1 MISSVVA
8 DPAAHAR
15 FLWRNG
21 KLVPWE
27 EAKVHVTA
35 VGHASVASVFEG
47 LKAYW
52 SIGGEQLFCF
62 RLTEHMER
70 LIASSRLARIQCPWS
85 VDQMVEAVLQLLRAN
100 ETRQD
105 TYVRPWLFA
114 AGLIREQMVPADAA
128 TELVIDTWPFVSHP
142 PDRTCRAC
150 IVSWIRISERLMS
163 PRIKTFSNYTNGRL
177 GMIEAQ
183 MNGYDCPIF
192 LNEAG
197 LVTESAGAC
206 IAAVRKGAV
215 YTPPLSAGILDS
227 ITRRTLLAI
236 VDEMGVPV
244 HEADLTRTDLYL
256 ADEAFFMGTGWEV
269 LPIREI
275 DGMAYASAPGPV
287 TRRIAR
293 EYLRLVRGE
302 AAIHRQWLTPVWPPR
317 TEPSDRTF
325 DAVGITE

>member
-21 KLVPWE
+21 ALVPWE
-27 EAKVHVTA
+27 DAKVHVTA

-52 SIGGEQLFCF
+52 SSRDEQLFCF

-70 LIASSRLARIQCPWS
+70 LIASARLARIQCPWTI
-85 VDQMVEAVLQLLRAN
+85 DQLAEGVLQLLRAN

-114 AGLIREQMVPADAA
+114 AGLIREQMVPAGAD
-128 TELVIDTWPFVSHP
+128 TELVIDTWPFLSHAANHS
-142 PDRTCRAC
+142 CRAC
-150 IVSWIRISERLMS
+150 IASWIRISERLMS

-177 GMIEAQ
+177 GMIEAR

-197 LVTESAGAC
+197 LITESAGAC
-206 IAAVRKGAV
+206 IAIVRKGAV

-227 ITRRTLLAI
+227 ITRRTLLTI
-236 VDEMGVPV
+236 VEEMGAPV
-244 HEADLTRTDLYL
+244 READLARTDLYL

-275 DGMAYASAPGPV
+275 DGMTYAGAPGPM

-293 EYLRLVRGE
+293 EYLQLVRGE
-302 AAIHRQWLTPVWPPR
+302 AALHSEWLTPVWANE
-317 TEPSDRTF
+317 TTPSDTTF
-325 DAVGITE
+325 DPVGVRQ